1 MSKYTEW
8 LNKRIETNEEV
19 TFKDFLRVCAWDATP
34 LKKLAPEKLVPVA
47 NIDITEELTALDGL
61 IDDAEDEKQ
70 AVIAYDAATLQN
82 KIEAKYK
89 EDNDARI
96 LDIQNA
102 DKIIDK
108 YGDILAQLCEFAPE
122 DAQIQALKTFA
133 MKELQSNMPNL
144 LQYANP
150 PKKESLT
157 VYHNQLK
164 KETDAVYNKL
174 AKEYADKYNEN
185 LTANTYIN
193 SLETEIENYDKVK
206 NEEAISPVIL

>member
-8 LNKRIETNEEV
+8 LNKRIEDGEEV
-19 TFKDFLRVCAWDATP
+19 TFKDFLRICAWEAAP
-34 LKKLAPEKLVPVA
+34 LKKLAPKELTPVA
-47 NIDITEELTALDGL
+47 NIDITEELTNLDKL
-61 IDDAEDEKQ
+61 VDDAENEKQ

-82 KIEAKYK
+82 MVDTKYK

-96 LDIQNA
+96 LNIQNA

-122 DAQIQALKTFA
+122 DTQIQSLKTFA
-133 MKELQSNMPNL
+133 MKELQSNMPSL

-150 PKKESLT
+150 PKKENLT

-164 KETDAVYNKL
+164 KEAEVTYSKL

-185 LTANTYIN
+185 IAANTYIN
-193 SLETEIENYDKVK
+193 SLEKEIENYDKVQD
-206 NEEAISPVIL
+206 EETTSPIML

>member
-8 LNKRIETNEEV
+8 LNKKIETGAEV
-19 TFKDFLRVCAWDATP
+19 DFRDFLRVCAWEAAP
-34 LKKLAPEKLVPVA
+34 LKKLAPEELDPVA
-47 NIDITEELTALDGL
+47 NIDITKELEALDEL
-61 IDDAEDEKQ
+61 VDKAEDEKQ

-82 KIEAKYK
+82 MVDTKYR

-96 LDIQNA
+96 LNIQNA

-108 YGDILAQLCEFAPE
+108 YGDILTQLCEFAPT
-122 DAQIQALKTFA
+122 DVQIQTLKTFA

-150 PKKESLT
+150 PKKENLT

-164 KETDAVYNKL
+164 KEADTTYNKL

-185 LTANTYIN
+185 IAANTYIN
-193 SLETEIENYDKVK
+193 SLEIEIENYDKVQ
-206 NEEAISPVIL
+206 NEEATSLVNL

>member
-1 MSKYTEW
+1 MSKYTDW
-8 LNKRIETNEEV
+8 LNKRIETNAEV
-19 TFKDFLRVCAWDATP
+19 TFKDFLRVCAWDAAP
-34 LKKLAPEKLVPVA
+34 LKKLAPEELVPVA
-47 NIDITEELTALDGL
+47 NIDITKELTALDGL
-61 IDDAEDEKQ
+61 VDDAEDKKQ
-70 AVIAYDAATLQN
+70 AVIAYDATTLQGMVDT
-82 KIEAKYK
+82 KYK

-122 DAQIQALKTFA
+122 DAQIQTLKTFA
-133 MKELQSNMPNL
+133 MKELQNNMPNL
-144 LQYANP
+144 IQYANP

-164 KETDAVYNKL
+164 KEADAVYNKL

-185 LTANTYIN
+185 IIANTYIN
-193 SLETEIENYDKVK
+193 SLEIEIENYDKVK
-206 NEEAISPVIL
+206 NEETTSPVIL

>member
-8 LNKRIETNEEV
+8 LNKRIEDDEEV
-19 TFKDFLRVCAWDATP
+19 TFKDFLRICAWDAAP
-34 LKKLAPEKLVPVA
+34 LKKLAPEELVPVA
-47 NIDITEELTALDGL
+47 NIDITEELAALDGL
-61 IDDAEDEKQ
+61 VDKAEDEKQ
-70 AVIAYDAATLQN
+70 AVIAYDAATLQDM
-82 KIEAKYK
+82 IDTKYR

-96 LDIQNA
+96 LNIQNA

-122 DAQIQALKTFA
+122 DTQIQALKTFA

-150 PKKESLT
+150 PKKENLT

-164 KETDAVYNKL
+164 KEADATYNKL

-185 LTANTYIN
+185 IAANTYIN
-193 SLETEIENYDKVK
+193 SLEIEIENYDKVQD
-206 NEEAISPVIL
+206 EEATSPIML